1 VSAPRPGQAVL
12 VVDDEVRV
20 RRSLAQFLEDE
31 GFEALEAGTTDEA
44 RRILADRGDDVV
56 LVLLDVWMPG
66 GDGLQFLEAN
76 GELLGGRPVV
86 VMSGHGNIDMAV
98 RAIRHGAFDFL
109 EKPVTAERLT
119 VTVERALEM
128 GRLKRERDELR
139 VDVPA
144 GSPLIGS
151 GEAIEKLRAQV
162 ARVAASD
169 SKVLILGENGTGKE
183 LVARQLHDRGPRRD
197 QPFVRV
203 NSAAIPRDLVESEL
217 FGHEKGAFTGA
228 TAPRK
233 GKMEL
238 AHRGSLFLD
247 EIGDM
252 SLEAQAKLLRAI
264 ETGEVERLGGQKTL
278 VVDVRLIAATNKD
291 LKSEIRAGRFREDLY
306 YRLNVV
312 PIVVPP
318 LRDRTDDIGEL
329 IAHFMARQP
338 GGAGRPRLR
347 FTKEAMARLEGYAWP
362 GNVRELRNA
371 VERLAIL
378 ADGDQVDALEL
389 ARHLPELDEAQP
401 RPEPGGGGG
410 TDDPAGHGEAG
421 DAGDGD
427 LRRAVEVAEK
437 KAIREAIDA
446 SGGNMSEA
454 ARRLGID
461 RANLY
466 RKLKRYQMDRK
477 GDE

>member
-1 VSAPRPGQAVL
+1 VKPTRPGQAVL

-20 RRSLAQFLEDE
+20 RKSLALSLEDE
-31 GFEALEAGTTDEA
+31 GFEALEAGNAEEA
-44 RRILADRGDDVV
+44 RAILTERGDDVV

-66 GDGLQFLEAN
+66 ADGLAFLESA
-76 GELLGGRPVV
+76 GELLAGRPVV

-98 RAIRHGAFDFL
+98 RAVRSGAFDFL
-109 EKPVTAERLT
+109 EKPVSGERLL
-119 VTVERALEM
+119 VTTERALELW
-128 GRLKRERDELR
+128 RIKRERDELR
-139 VDVPA
+139 GEPGA
-144 GSPLIGS
+144 SPLVGS
-151 GEAIEKLRAQV
+151 SEEMSRLRAQV

-183 LVARQLHDRGPRRD
+183 LVARQLHDRSPRRD
-197 QPFVRV
+197 LPFIRV

-228 TAPRK
+228 TTSRK

-238 AHRGSLFLD
+238 AHLGSLFLD
-247 EIGDM
+247 EVGDM

-264 ETGEVERLGGQKTL
+264 ETGEVERLGGHRTL

-291 LKSEIRAGRFREDLY
+291 LKAEIRAGRFREDLY

-318 LRDRTDDIGEL
+318 LRERATDIGEL
-329 IAHFMARQP
+329 IAHFQARQP
-338 GGAGRPRLR
+338 GGAGRPRLQ
-347 FTKEAMARLEGYAWP
+347 FTKDALARLEAYPWP

-371 VERLAIL
+371 VERLTIL
-378 ADGDQVDALEL
+378 AENDRIDALEL
-389 ARHLPELDEAQP
+389 ARHLPELDE
-401 RPEPGGGGG
+401 G
-410 TDDPAGHGEAG
+410 TPPAGAG
-421 DAGDGD
+421 AGSGPENDATPGDDDGAAEGD
-427 LRRAVEVAEK
+427 LRRAVEAAEK
-437 KAIREAIDA
+437 KAIREAIEA

-477 GDE
+477 GEE